1 MKHIRE
7 ILATVML
14 VGVLASPSGAAEA
27 PKPVGS
33 IDDLPREA
41 KLALFEA
48 QQQLE
53 GGQSEKAVE
62 ILEKYVNGHAKK
74 DDSFLMRYQY
84 ASMLVQVDR
93 REDALLQYQRV
104 VALEPRYDDGWLGL
118 GETAYGLGQ
127 YQLAADA
134 LMKGYET
141 SAEKRPDVLYYSAA
155 AQLLAGDSKGAVPIL
170 ENLVSGKHGT
180 PKFEWYRGLVSACLQ
195 AGEPEIGKKAVDR
208 MLEQF
213 GTNPDAWYLAFQFS
227 ASTSDY
233 HQAAVALTVVGY
245 LRPLTRQEQLQLGD
259 LYAAIEAPAAAAG
272 YYSRAT
278 QDTAS
283 AGEVERVA
291 SAYLASYQSEEA
303 LKVLEEGIK
312 REPTFRLW
320 SLLGDLHVMENR
332 YDQAEA
338 AFTEC
343 VRINPEMPRP
353 HLMLGYCMIE
363 LNRPDDA
370 LVQLTIAAADEE
382 WAERAQ
388 MLIRRAQIMRAA
400 PPSMAT
406 PTTSSTP
413 DPTP

>member
-1 MKHIRE
+1 MKTMRTF
-7 ILATVML
+7 LLMVSLLGAFVL
-14 VGVLASPSGAAEA
+14 PGVAADA
-27 PKPVGS
+27 PPLGS
-33 IDDLPREA
+33 VETLSRDA

-53 GGQSEKAVE
+53 GGNNEKAVE
-62 ILEKYVNGHAKK
+62 ILGKYVRDHAKK
-74 DDSFLMRYQY
+74 DDSYLMRYHY

-93 REDALLQYQRV
+93 REEALAEYERV
-104 VALEPRYDDGWLGL
+104 VALEPRYDAGWLGL

-127 YQLAADA
+127 YQRAAEA
-134 LMKGYET
+134 LKKGFQT
-141 SAEKRPDVLYYSAA
+141 AVEKRPDVLYYSAA
-155 AQLLAGDSKGAVPIL
+155 AQLLAGDAAGAVPVL
-170 ENLVSGKHGT
+170 EELTSGQHGE

-195 AGEPEIGKKAVDR
+195 ASDPQSGKKAVDA
-208 MLEQF
+208 MLGRF
-213 GTNPDAWYLAFQFS
+213 GSNADAWYLAFQFA

-259 LYAAIEAPAAAAG
+259 LYAAVEAPAAAAG
-272 YYSRAT
+272 YYSAAT

-283 AGEVERVA
+283 AGEIERVA

-303 LKVLEEGIK
+303 LKVLEQGLQD
-312 REPTFRLW
+312 EPTFRLW

-338 AFTEC
+338 AFQEC
-343 VRINPEMPRP
+343 VRLNSDEPRP
-353 HLMLGYCMIE
+353 HLMLAYCMLE

-370 LVQLTIAAADEE
+370 LTHLTIAAADSE

-400 PPSMAT
+400 PPA
-406 PTTSSTP
+406 
-413 DPTP
+413 DPTPAATPPSP